1 MVDWAVIRK
10 LGLSFPGW
18 FINDQG
24 EIISHQKP
32 IEYLKIIDC
41 ETELYVQCK
50 VLEWLS
56 RAAFKTAPFQRAV
69 QNTALHIFML
79 EGINKFLGTEFSPE
93 DIAQIY
99 TYLGNACNH
108 QKTIRFIQ
116 SGYDMA
122 ILEGKE

>member
-1 MVDWAVIRK
+1 MVDWKIVK
-10 LGLSFPGW
+10 ELGLSFPGW

-24 EIISHQKP
+24 EFIAHQKAN
-32 IEYLKIIDC
+32 EYFKIIDC
-41 ETELYVQCK
+41 ETELDVQCK

-56 RAAFKTAPFQRAV
+56 RAAFKTAPFQRSV

-79 EGINKFLGTEFSPE
+79 NGTEFSPE

-108 QKTIRFIQ
+108 QKTIRFIR

-122 ILEGKE
+122 VLEDKE